1 MSLYEGRDSSKRSTG
16 TVAQGEAQGVEEA
29 PAASTKFQNVGRN
42 DPCPCGSGKN
52 SRIATGKYVIRFEK
66 VESRLA
72 DVFVQSTFVCKK
84 KERRNFNG
92 NRRYSE
98 SIDPDE

>member
-1 MSLYEGRDSSKRSTG
+1 MRQREKIQELPRE
-16 TVAQGEAQGVEEA
+16 
-29 PAASTKFQNVGRN
+29 
-42 DPCPCGSGKN
+42 
-52 SRIATGKYVIRFEK
+52 KYVIRFEK